1 MELPKD
7 IVMGDFQP
15 EENSV
20 FLKTKSKTDQ
30 ESRNLVTTLLDDL
43 LGYAIIAAQKE
54 DSQELDHCSLVPAEL
69 NLSDLSNDSP
79 PRHPL
84 PCSNDYW
91 MLDMIAAQE
100 PSYPSQELDRSC
112 LTTPESPPDPSC
124 DLESKNIAS
133 LSEESKSFS

>member
-7 IVMGDFQP
+7 VVMGDGFQP

-20 FLKTKSKTDQ
+20 FLKTKTDQ
-30 ESRNLVTTLLDDL
+30 ESRNLVTILLDDL

-54 DSQELDHCSLVPAEL
+54 DSHDVDHCSLAPGEL
-69 NLSDLSNDSP
+69 NLSDLSNGSP
-79 PRHPL
+79 SLHPL

-100 PSYPSQELDRSC
+100 PSYPSQVSM
-112 LTTPESPPDPSC
+112 
-124 DLESKNIAS
+124 NI
-133 LSEESKSFS
+133 E